1 MKVSN
6 ETKVGAL
13 TVVAITLIILGF
25 NVLRGKTMF
34 KSGNFIHAKFTDT
47 KGLIVSNPVFING
60 YQVGAIFDIENTN
73 DNLSEI
79 TVAIR
84 FNKAYKI
91 PSNSI
96 AAIQENPLGTN
107 SISIVLGNAST
118 YLNNEDTIKTAPSA
132 SLLGDIMN
140 TLSPLGEQTKNTIN
154 SLEKVLTNI
163 NKVLNDQ
170 NKQNFSV
177 ILANLTETTKSL
189 NTSMASIEGML
200 KKQDGSIVQSFDNV
214 NSFTKN
220 LNANNGKINSIIKN
234 LDSTTQSLKQADLKN
249 TIADLQTA
257 IGELTTTLKKV
268 NSGNGSA
275 SKLLNDGEMY
285 NELKNTITSLNTLL
299 DDVRVHPKRYINVS
313 VFGKKDK
320 TTPLSKPIAD
330 TVAHD

>member
-13 TVVAITLIILGF
+13 AVIAVTLIIIGF

-34 KSGNFIHAKFTDT
+34 KSGNFIYAKYTDT

-60 YQVGAIFDIENTN
+60 FQVGAVFDIENIN

-79 TVAIR
+79 AVTIR
-84 FNKAYKI
+84 LNKAYKI
-91 PSNSI
+91 PVNSI

-107 SISIVLGNAST
+107 SISIVLGDAKT
-118 YLNNEDTIKTAPSA
+118 YFKNDDTIKTAPSA

-154 SLEKVLTNI
+154 SLEKVLNNI

-170 NKQNFSV
+170 NKENFSV
-177 ILANLTETTKSL
+177 MLANLTETTKNL
-189 NTSMASIEGML
+189 NTSMAAIEGML
-200 KKQDGSIVQSFDNV
+200 KKQDGSIAQSFDNV

-220 LNANNGKINSIIKN
+220 LNGNNSKINSIIQN

-249 TIADLQTA
+249 TISSLQSA
-257 IGELTTTLKKV
+257 VSELSTTLKKL
-268 NSGNGSA
+268 NTGDGTA
-275 SKLLNDGEMY
+275 AILLYDADMY
-285 NELKNTITSLNTLL
+285 KELKNTVSSLNTLL
-299 DDVRVHPKRYINVS
+299 DDVRVHPKRYINIS

-320 TTPLSKPIAD
+320 STPLSKPISD

>member
-13 TVVAITLIILGF
+13 TVIAITLIIIGF

-60 YQVGAIFDIENTN
+60 YQVGAIFDIENMN

-79 TVAIR
+79 AIAIR
-84 FNKAYKI
+84 LNKAYKI
-91 PSNSI
+91 PANSI
-96 AAIQENPLGTN
+96 ASIQENPLGTN
-107 SISIVLGNAST
+107 SITIILGNGTT
-118 YLNNEDTIKTAPSA
+118 YMNNEDTIKTAPSA

-170 NKQNFSV
+170 NKENFSA
-177 ILANLTETTKSL
+177 ILANLTETTKNL
-189 NTSMASIEGML
+189 NTSMAAIEGML
-200 KKQDGSIVQSFDNV
+200 KKQDGSIAQSFDNV

-220 LNANNGKINSIIKN
+220 LNGNNSKINSIIQN

-249 TIADLQTA
+249 TILSLQTA
-257 IGELTTTLKKV
+257 VSELSTTLKKI
-268 NSGNGSA
+268 NTGNGTA
-275 SKLLNDGEMY
+275 AKLLNDAEMY
-285 NELKNTITSLNTLL
+285 KELKNTVSSLNTLL

-330 TVAHD
+330 TVPHD

>member
-13 TVVAITLIILGF
+13 AVIAVTLIIIGF

-34 KSGNFIHAKFTDT
+34 KSGNFIYAKYTDT

-60 YQVGAIFDIENTN
+60 FQVGAVFDIENIN

-79 TVAIR
+79 AVTIR
-84 FNKAYKI
+84 LNKAYKI
-91 PSNSI
+91 PVNSI

-107 SISIVLGNAST
+107 SISIVLGDAKT
-118 YLNNEDTIKTAPSA
+118 YFKNDDTIKTAPSA

-154 SLEKVLTNI
+154 SLEKVLNNI

-170 NKQNFSV
+170 NKENFSV
-177 ILANLTETTKSL
+177 MLSNLTETTKNL
-189 NTSMASIEGML
+189 NTSMAAIEGML
-200 KKQDGSIVQSFDNV
+200 KKQDGSIAQSFDNV

-220 LNANNGKINSIIKN
+220 LNGNNSKINSIIQN

-249 TIADLQTA
+249 TISSLQSA
-257 IGELTTTLKKV
+257 VSELSTTLKKL
-268 NSGNGSA
+268 NTGDGTA
-275 SKLLNDGEMY
+275 AKLLNDADMY
-285 NELKNTITSLNTLL
+285 KELKNTVSSLNTLL
-299 DDVRVHPKRYINVS
+299 DDVRVHPKRYINIS

-320 TTPLSKPIAD
+320 STPLSKPISD